1 MLNDPTIPSSMQD
14 LLSHFSRCFTK
25 RGFVNFVALIIGWLF
40 CQGRHSIS
48 RVIQAGC
55 DSDEK
60 RHHSCF
66 YRFLS
71 MGKWAADS
79 IGEVLFQLLLPFLP
93 QRVTAM
99 VDDTLSHK
107 SGPHIFGAAMHFDA
121 STSTYGRGTTAGRKK
136 YFAFGHNWVVLCV
149 WLPLPWGANRG
160 MAIPVLF
167 RLYRSKKSCPKT
179 QYHKRTESASEL
191 VKIISGWLPEG
202 RKLSVVGDSE
212 YACKTL
218 VRSLSEDQVFTGP
231 MTMDAALYDEPGP
244 YAGRGRKRKK
254 GMRLPSPTRLAAMRS
269 VPWEELTLTIYGKE
283 VTILVKTQICLW
295 FTVAGTRKVRMVV
308 TRDPSGRMED
318 RAYFTTDHERSVTE
332 LLTEFARRW
341 EIEVAFRN
349 AKQAMGVEDPQN
361 GWWRRKAGTP
371 RPKKK
376 AGPNPRG
383 HKGETAV
390 NHTLAL
396 AFAAYAI
403 VVIWYLK
410 HGQKDEDVKR
420 VRNEAPWYRHKV
432 APSYADMVGAVRR
445 ELWVARFSRNPL
457 LRPVTKKIRELL
469 PHWLLAS

>member
-1 MLNDPTIPSSMQD
+1 
-14 LLSHFSRCFTK
+14 
-25 RGFVNFVALIIGWLF
+25 
-40 CQGRHSIS
+40 
-48 RVIQAGC
+48 
-55 DSDEK
+55 
-60 RHHSCF
+60 
-66 YRFLS
+66 